1 MGNLLRKA
9 LIVSLSVGVLV
20 SELGCD
26 TEEGDPIENL
36 EDLGELPGEGG
47 GKFDEL
53 GTFRY
58 VFSNEPVNIV
68 LTDELAASDG
78 PGLSVRANLWVHDPE
93 RDLPEHIAEQID
105 PPYPDAIVQTRAF
118 GFYPYARQPVSFGVT
133 PEDDDVHHRMLL
145 QGNDGWLATFAEGR
159 YGIDCITNDA
169 QGLHL
174 RAVTRDGEVHEGTAT
189 MDFLAEE
196 GILDG
201 NLKVRAIKLPDRFQ
215 DHGKPEQMY
224 EDAGLNA
231 SGILATVLKA
241 LGRNDFGQADDAD
254 IAAVTKR

>member
-174 RAVTRDGEVHEGTAT
+174 RAVTRDGEVHEGT
-189 MDFLAEE
+189 
-196 GILDG
+196 IG
-201 NLKVRAIKLPDRFQ
+201 NDELKQHLPLKVLAFPVRTTDDSDPAGDGVREYVYSLEVGC
-215 DHGKPEQMY
+215 DHPY
-224 EDAGLNA
+224 PAA
-231 SGILATVLKA
+231 
-241 LGRNDFGQADDAD
+241 ADDDAEAPVED
-254 IAAVTKR
+254 